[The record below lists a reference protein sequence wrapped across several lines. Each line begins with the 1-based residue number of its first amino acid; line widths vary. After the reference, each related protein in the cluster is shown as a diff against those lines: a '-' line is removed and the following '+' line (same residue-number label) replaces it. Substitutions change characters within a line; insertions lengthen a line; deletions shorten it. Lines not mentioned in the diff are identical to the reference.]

1 VQSLGYLT
9 QYNLAVF
16 SETTF

>member
-9 QYNLAVF
+9 QYNLALF